1 MYTLS
6 AAASANAPPLPPS
19 PVITDIT
26 GTVSL
31 SIAAILPAI
40 ALLCPLL
47 SASMPGYAPGVS
59 TNVMTGLLNFSAC
72 FITRTAFLYPSGDA
86 IPKLYLIFSSIFFPL
101 RFPIT
106 VTVFPLNEAIP
117 ATRLLS
123 SL

>member
-1 MYTLS
+1 MHGDRYYKDDKSLVAGIASFNGKTVTVIGNRKGKNIEENIRYNFGMASPEGYTLS

-47 SASMPGYAPGVS
+47 SASMPGYAYRREYK
-59 TNVMTGLLNFSAC
+59 
-72 FITRTAFLYPSGDA
+72 I
-86 IPKLYLIFSSIFFPL
+86 
-101 RFPIT
+101 
-106 VTVFPLNEAIP
+106 
-117 ATRLLS
+117 
-123 SL
+123 